1 VNPIRPNIFPGQQ
14 APITPAAGGADAAR
28 AAAQKAFFDAAM
40 GRANAPSAAPAPAPA
55 PQAAPVVSA
64 ARPSFFAALTTPPQ
78 RPEIRP
84 DPAAE
89 APSRV
94 LRPGS
99 LLDIRV

>member
-1 VNPIRPNIFPGQQ
+1 VTPIRPNVFPGQQ
-14 APITPAAGGADAAR
+14 APITPAAVGADAAR

-40 GRANAPSAAPAPAPA
+40 GRSSAPAAAPAAPA
-55 PQAAPVVSA
+55 APQIAQA
-64 ARPSFFAALTTPPQ
+64 ARPSIFAALTNPPP
-78 RPEIRP
+78 RAEIRP

-89 APSRV
+89 APNKV

>member
-1 VNPIRPNIFPGQQ
+1 VTPIRPNAFPAPSSPTTVAGQ
-14 APITPAAGGADAAR
+14 AADTAR

-40 GRANAPSAAPAPAPA
+40 GRSGAPAAPSAPAAAAA
-55 PQAAPVVSA
+55 PQASA
-64 ARPSFFAALTTPPQ
+64 FTPAAFQ

-84 DPAAE
+84 QPQAE
-89 APSRV
+89 APTKI

>member
-1 VNPIRPNIFPGQQ
+1 VTPIRPNVFPGQQ
-14 APITPAAGGADAAR
+14 VPTTPAAAGAEAAR

-40 GRANAPSAAPAPAPA
+40 GRSAAPAAPPA
-55 PQAAPVVSA
+55 PQVAQAAQA
-64 ARPSFFAALTTPPQ
+64 ARPSIFAALTTPPQ
-78 RPEIRP
+78 RAEIRP

-89 APSRV
+89 APARP